1 MTAALLPKAIADA
14 FAQQA
19 RACATLGSPFTAAI
33 CQLVA
38 DHGLPESRTQ
48 ARLAKWQGDPHG
60 TGTAPALRL
69 TGALHNL
76 VLRQADTRLVAVYPP
91 NQWSDE
97 TLKSALFDA
106 IDSHDAMIHAFLD
119 SPPQTN
125 ETGRAAILLPALL
138 TLTHRHPLPVNLLEL
153 GASAGLNQNL
163 HHFHYD
169 YDDWRWGDPASSV
182 HLPCQWRGNAFKL
195 REQRIDIASRK
206 GCDIAPVAIE
216 TDEDR
221 QHLVSYV
228 WADQTARLARTQAA
242 LDIAQEFPPN
252 TAKSGAA
259 DWLEKELI
267 GVPTPRQW
275 RIIFHT
281 IMWQYMP
288 ADKQARAAA
297 AIHRAGATASADAPL
312 GWVRFEADGEKGSA
326 GLYATIW
333 DGTESDGQDM
343 LLARGDFHGR
353 WIEWRA

>member
-1 MTAALLPKAIADA
+1 MTSALLPKAIADA

-19 RACATLGSPFTAAI
+19 RACASLGSPFTAAI
-33 CQLVA
+33 CQIVA
-38 DHGLPESRTQ
+38 DHGLPESKTQ
-48 ARLAKWQGDPHG
+48 ARLAAWEGDPQG

-76 VLRQADTRLVAVYPP
+76 VLRQADRHLAAVYPP
-91 NQWSDE
+91 NQWSEE
-97 TLKSALFDA
+97 TLQPAVFDA
-106 IDSHDAMIHAFLD
+106 ITRYDAMIHAFLD

-138 TLTHRHPLPVNLLEL
+138 TLAQRHALPVNLLEL

-163 HHFHYD
+163 QRFYYD
-169 YDDWRWGDPASSV
+169 YDAWRWGDPSSGV
-182 HLPCQWRGNAFKL
+182 HLPCEWRGNAFQL
-195 REQRIDIASRK
+195 SGQTIDIASRK

-242 LDIAQEFPPN
+242 LAIAKNHPP
-252 TAKSGAA
+252 TVEKSGAA
-259 DWLEKELI
+259 DWLEKGLADA
-267 GVPTPRQW
+267 PTPSQW
-275 RIIFHT
+275 RVVFHT

-288 ADKQARAAA
+288 TDEQARAAA
-297 AIHRAGATASADAPL
+297 AIQQAGAAASTNAPL

-326 GLYATIW
+326 GLYVTVW
-333 DGTESDGQDM
+333 DGTERDGQDM

-353 WIEWRA
+353 WIEWRG